1 LINIITEISPFNT
14 TIKHMANIIR
24 IKRRG
29 SGAAGAPVSL
39 KNAELAFNEVD
50 NTLYY
55 GRGVDPNGNA
65 TEVIPIGGNGYVTT
79 LVSGVSSVLNAS
91 ITALR
96 SDVVT
101 ASGTLYGAITTE
113 ADARTNAI
121 TSLRSDVATASS
133 VLNSAITAE
142 VNARTNAIT
151 SLRSDV
157 ATASSVLN
165 SAITALRN
173 DLSTVSGDLLD
184 TINDNLSTVLGA
196 DISELAPQLNSI
208 KELAASLSGDADFFT
223 TVNSK
228 LTALSSA
235 IGGEGGSSSRLG
247 VLETA
252 FQTLTGT
259 SLVSVLGNIASQNK
273 ESVDIT
279 GGSISGVTLTATGTA
294 EFNSINAT
302 GSLTVGSGLTVTS
315 GTANLSGALSVV
327 GATNLGSTLTVQG
340 ATTIVNSL
348 SVTENVTL
356 DKELSVS
363 GATTI
368 SNSLS
373 VTGNVNFDGTLT
385 STGGTATFGH
395 VNLTSMSGASAHD
408 FTLFN
413 CVLDS
418 GTF

>member
-1 LINIITEISPFNT
+1 
-14 TIKHMANIIR
+14 MANIIR
-24 IKRRG
+24 IKRRAT
-29 SGAAGAPVSL
+29 GAEGAPGSL

-55 GRGVDPNGNA
+55 GRGTDANGNA
-65 TEVIPIGGNGYVTT
+65 TQIIPIGGNGYVTA
-79 LVSGVSSVLNAS
+79 LVSGVSSSLNAS

-96 SDVVT
+96 SDVES
-101 ASGTLYGAITTE
+101 ASGTLYRAITAE
-113 ADARTNAI
+113 ADTRA
-121 TSLRSDVATASS
+121 
-133 VLNSAITAE
+133 SAITA
-142 VNARTNAIT
+142 
-151 SLRSDV
+151 LRSEV
-157 ATASSVLN
+157 STASGTLN

-173 DLSTVSGDLLD
+173 DLSVVSGDLFN

-196 DISELAPQLNSI
+196 DISVLRPQLDSI
-208 KELAASLSGDADFFT
+208 KELADSLSGDAAFFA

-235 IGGEGGSSSRLG
+235 IGGEGGSSARLG

-252 FQTLTGT
+252 FDTLTSASQVT
-259 SLVSVLGNIASQNK
+259 VLGNIASQDK

-294 EFNSINAT
+294 EFSNIHAS
-302 GSLTVGSGLTVTS
+302 GSLTIDSGLTVTS
-315 GTANLSGALSVV
+315 GAANLSGALSVA

-340 ATTIVNSL
+340 ATTIVDSL